1 MTPHTCGKEPEIV
14 QEREYGEP
22 EHMNREQALDEIGTG
37 KVWDVVVVGGGATG
51 LGTALE
57 AATRGFRTLLLE
69 QEDFAKGTSS
79 RSTKL
84 AHGGVRYL
92 QQGNVSLVLEALHE
106 RGLML
111 RNAPHLVR
119 RQSFVIPAEALWEL
133 PFYGIGLKVYDA
145 LSGKSSFG
153 RSRVLTTRDTLAAL
167 PGLALSHIRGGVQ
180 YFDGQFDD
188 ARMALALALTLT
200 DQGGVAL
207 NQVRVHRLLERNGRV
222 EGVYAEDRETGN
234 QLEIQAKVVINA
246 TGVFAD
252 AIRSL
257 DEPGAPNLLAVSQ
270 GSHFVLPKEFLS
282 GQDALMVPRTVDGRV
297 LFAIPWHGSVV
308 VGTTDEPVGGPSLEP
323 HALASERKFLL
334 EQIARYF
341 DRRPRASD
349 ILSMW
354 SGLRPLIRKQGAKS
368 TAALS
373 REHAVFVSPTKLVT
387 VVGGK
392 WTTYRRMG
400 EDAMNLAAQAAGLPQ
415 RPSVTADLHLHGWTE
430 LSEARPEREE
440 LSVYGSDLAG
450 MGSLAAERPEW
461 EKLLHP
467 RLPYRGVEVVWAVRN
482 EMART
487 VEDVLARR
495 TRALFLDARAARDAA
510 RAVAELMA
518 AELGRDGAWVEQQ
531 IAAFGE
537 LAEGYIYRE

>member
-1 MTPHTCGKEPEIV
+1 
-14 QEREYGEP
+14 
-22 EHMNREQALDEIGTG
+22 MNREQVLREIGTG
-37 KVWDVVVVGGGATG
+37 KVWDVLVVGGGATG

-57 AATRGFRTLLLE
+57 AVTRGFSTLLLE

-92 QQGNVSLVLEALHE
+92 QQGNLSLVLEALHE

-145 LSGKSSFG
+145 LSGRSSFG
-153 RSRVLTTRDTLAAL
+153 GSRVLSAQDTLAAL
-167 PGLALSHIRGGVQ
+167 PGLAVGRLSGGVQ

-200 DQGGVAL
+200 DQGGMAL
-207 NQVRVHRLLERNGRV
+207 NHARMQNLLQRNGRV
-222 EGVYAEDRETGN
+222 VGVLAEDRETGDRF
-234 QLEIQAKVVINA
+234 EIQANVVINA
-246 TGVFAD
+246 TGVFSD

-257 DEPGAPNLLAVSQ
+257 DEPGAPSLLAVSQ
-270 GSHFVLPKEFLS
+270 GSHFVLPREFLS
-282 GQDALMVPRTVDGRV
+282 GTHALMVPRTVDGRV
-297 LFAIPWHGSVV
+297 LFAIPWHGAVV

-323 HALASERKFLL
+323 QALASERKFLQ
-334 EQIARYF
+334 EQITYYLG
-341 DRRPRASD
+341 RRPKASE

-354 SGLRPLIRKQGAKS
+354 SGLRPLIRKQTSKS

-373 REHAVFVSPTKLVT
+373 REHAVFVSPSKLVT

-400 EDAMNLAAQAAGLPQ
+400 EDTMNVAAQAGGLPS
-415 RPSVTADLHLHGWTE
+415 RPSITAKLHLHGWVDVPAAVE
-430 LSEARPEREE
+430 QQAA
-440 LSVYGSDLAG
+440 LSVYGSDLPAIEQ
-450 MGSLAAERPEW
+450 MAAAQPEW
-461 EKLLHP
+461 AELLHA
-467 RLPYRGVEVVWAVRN
+467 RLPYRCVEVIWAVRN
-482 EMART
+482 ELART

-495 TRALFLDARAARDAA
+495 TRALFLDARAAREAA
-510 RAVAELMA
+510 PEVANLIA
-518 AELGRDGAWVEQQ
+518 SELGRNAAWVEQQ
-531 IAAFGE
+531 ISAFSD
-537 LAEGYIYRE
+537 LAQGYIYQE